1 MFARLNIIIYTVII
15 SLLYIIVT
23 KLQTLHVQGGCMEM
37 LLLGYKLRKT
47 GLNFPLIK
55 LLSQGIFHGGL
66 SLFFILSAHAN
77 AASLDQAKRLHDRI
91 AGVPPSM
98 TILLEMSTLIDQGK
112 VQEAAFLAME
122 SPEFYTTT
130 LKVFA
135 TPWTN
140 EDQDVFAPLNDYTA
154 TIIGMVRDDMDFR
167 DILQADIAYVGV
179 GNNNF
184 NLSTYNKNN
193 NNHYEELENNFIN
206 LAENLVQVS
215 QSSLNGLPSEAT
227 AGVMTTR
234 AAAKAFFYLGTNRAM
249 LRFTLMNHL
258 CTDLE
263 PLKDNTLSPDRIRQD
278 VSRSPGGDSRLFINN
293 CSGCHTGMDPLAQ
306 AFAYYDYQFDEE
318 TDPQANNGAISY
330 NQSGVVD
337 AATGTRVKA
346 KYHNNATSF
355 PFGFVTRNDDWQN
368 YWREG
373 INQKLGW
380 DTNNDNLSGKGSGMK
395 SLGQELA
402 NSEAFAQ
409 CQVKKVFKAVCLRD
423 AESSTDLTQIQT
435 TTSSF
440 KNGYQLKQVFADVG
454 AYCMGE

>member
-1 MFARLNIIIYTVII
+1 MEM
-15 SLLYIIVT
+15 SLLSITNKKILFKKQASSSFSKKIHTVFFSFFC
-23 KLQTLHVQGGCMEM
+23 TL
-37 LLLGYKLRKT
+37 
-47 GLNFPLIK
+47 
-55 LLSQGIFHGGL
+55 
-66 SLFFILSAHAN
+66 LFITHAN
-77 AASLDQAKRLHDRI
+77 SSSLEQAKRLHDRI
-91 AGVPPSM
+91 TGVPPS
-98 TILLEMSTLIDQGK
+98 IQVLLEMSTLIDQGK
-112 VQEAAFLAME
+112 ANEAAYLAMQ
-122 SPEFYTTT
+122 SPEFYTST

-135 TPWTN
+135 SPWTN
-140 EDQDVFAPLNDYTA
+140 KDQDIFFPLNDYSA
-154 TIIGMVRDDMDFR
+154 TIIGAVRDDLDFR
-167 DILQADIAYVGV
+167 QILQGNITYVGKDDLNLTAYSKV
-179 GNNNF
+179 NN
-184 NLSTYNKNN
+184 L
-193 NNHYEELENNFIN
+193 HYQELESKFTN
-206 LAENLVQVS
+206 LADGLVQVS

-227 AGVMTTR
+227 AGVLTSR

-263 PLKDNTLSPDRIRQD
+263 PLKDNTLPTDRIRQD

-306 AFAYYDYQFDEE
+306 AFAYYDYQFDAAS
-318 TDPQANNGAISY
+318 DPQADNGEISY
-330 NQSGVVD
+330 NKSSD
-337 AATGTRVKA
+337 IDSTTGTRVKS

-355 PFGFVTRNDDWQN
+355 PFGFVTKNDDWQN

-380 DTNNDNLSGKGSGMK
+380 DTGLAGKGSGMK

-423 AESSTDLTQIQT
+423 AESSADLVQIQSA
-435 TTSSF
+435 TTSFQQHS
-440 KNGYQLKQVFADVG
+440 YQLKQVFAEVG